1 MTTLTMKV
9 PEDLEK
15 TLTALAA
22 RRGVSRSLLI
32 RELLQASLRNV
43 RDGEA
48 VSCLDV
54 AQDLVGSVEGPSDLS
69 TAARHMKGFGR

>member
-9 PEDLEK
+9 PEDLGN
-15 TLTALAA
+15 TLTALAS

-43 RDGEA
+43 REGEA
-48 VSCLDV
+48 VSCLDM
-54 AQDLVGSVEGPSDLS
+54 ARDLVGRVDGPSDLS
-69 TAARHMKGFGR
+69 TSARHMKGFGR

>member
-9 PEDLEK
+9 PEQLEK
-15 TLTALAA
+15 TLTEMAS

-43 RDGEA
+43 HDREV
-48 VSCLDV
+48 VSCFDV
-54 AQDLVGSVEGPSDLS
+54 ARDLAGSVEGPADLS
-69 TAARHMKGFGR
+69 TATRHMKGFGR

>member
-15 TLTALAA
+15 TLTALAS

-32 RELLQASLRNV
+32 RELLQTSLRNV

-54 AQDLVGSVEGPSDLS
+54 ARDLVGSVEGPSDLS
-69 TAARHMKGFGR
+69 TATRHMKGFGR

>member
-9 PEDLEK
+9 SEDLEK
-15 TLTALAA
+15 TLTEMAST
-22 RRGVSRSLLI
+22 RGVSRSLLI

-43 RDGEA
+43 RNHEA

-54 AQDLVGSVEGPSDLS
+54 ASDLAGSVEGPTDLS
-69 TAARHMKGFGR
+69 TSARHMRDFGR

>member
-15 TLTALAA
+15 TLTHLAS

-32 RELLQASLRNV
+32 RDLLKASLATARK
-43 RDGEA
+43 GEA
-48 VSCLDV
+48 VSCLDL
-54 AQDLVGSVEGPSDLS
+54 AGDLAGRVDGPSDLS
-69 TAARHMKGFGR
+69 TSARHMKGFGM

>member
-9 PEDLEK
+9 PEDLER
-15 TLTALAA
+15 TLTEMATM
-22 RRGVSRSLLI
+22 RGVSRSLLI

-43 RDGEA
+43 QDRGT

-54 AQDLVGSVEGPSDLS
+54 ARDLAGSVEGPSDLS
-69 TAARHMKGFGR
+69 TSARHMKGFGR